1 MSKANDIAAA
11 MAVKLNAATALGGV
25 EALVDRQLDITT
37 EISKR
42 LNLARGKSAGKGAMI
57 TIFYLGFDN
66 ADNSG
71 AQTPTITR
79 NYLVSIYAAPVMATG
94 NTPADDLLE
103 TAASVL
109 HLWEPAE
116 SAGISEIHVA
126 SGVARA
132 DADFLI
138 YDLTVKAISRL

>member
-1 MSKANDIAAA
+1 MSKANDIAEA
-11 MAVKLNAATALGGV
+11 MAAQLNAAAGLAGV
-25 EALVDRQLDITT
+25 EALVDRQLDIAT
-37 EISKR
+37 EIAKR
-42 LNLARGKSAGKGAMI
+42 LQLARGKSAGKGAMI

-66 ADNSG
+66 SDNSG
-71 AQTPTITR
+71 AQAPTITR

-94 NTPADDLLE
+94 NAPADDLLE
-103 TAASVL
+103 TAAREL

-116 SAGISEIHVA
+116 SAGMAEIQVD

-138 YDLTVKAISRL
+138 YDLTVKVISRL